1 MRIILIYNVLQRCA
15 KTYYLHYFCHTLF
28 QNRTTHAQQIGK
40 QKRYTRKKPA
50 TRNVTFRTTERL
62 ISKRTPSHVLTK
74 GRKIEQN
81 IVFRFVFFVFRYIFI
96 GIYFENQK

>member
-1 MRIILIYNVLQRCA
+1 MYYSVVQKLIIYTIFATHCFKIAQRTHNKSATQNVIPA
-15 KTYYLHYFCHTLF
+15 
-28 QNRTTHAQQIGK
+28 
-40 QKRYTRKKPA
+40 KKPA

-96 GIYFENQK
+96 GNYFESRK